1 VPRTSRFVSLV
12 VLLLLSTLAVAAQ
25 SPVPPPPPAGSRQPQ
40 PPASQAPPPPVSQRP
55 DPQMPP
61 ITFRAE
67 VNYVEVD
74 AVVADVQGKFVRDL
88 RREDFT
94 ITEDGKPQEVS
105 AFALV
110 DIPVTR
116 AERPLFTPGLIEPD
130 VQNNLRTPDGRL
142 YVLLLD
148 DIHTDA
154 TRSMRV
160 RRAARQFIERN
171 LGANDLAAV
180 LSTGGRSDG
189 SQDFTNSQARLL
201 EAIDKFMGH
210 KLRSATL
217 NKIDSYNNSRGSG
230 LDAQWADPEQA
241 QRLHYARNMLS
252 TIRSLSDYLASIH
265 GRRKAVVL
273 ISEGVDFNI
282 WDTLSPNAA
291 VATASDMNRR
301 GDALFLI
308 DETQEAIAAATR
320 ANVSLYTLD
329 PRGLSTFGEDAIQ
342 MTALPALDQAI
353 VTGINGLADETRA
366 AQDSLRVLADQTGGF
381 AAINQNDFSDTFQ
394 RIVDENSSYYVLGY
408 YPANDKRDG
417 RFRKIEVRL
426 ARPGLTVKARKGY
439 VAPRGGKAAA
449 ERKVDPSAGTSNQLR
464 EALNSPLQIN
474 GLKLAVFAAPIKG
487 PDRKAAIAIVT
498 QLLGREIAFTQKD
511 GKYTN
516 ALEVS
521 YVAVDKDGKVAA
533 GNRDTLTM
541 SLKPDTYQR
550 VAESGFRVQ
559 SRLELAPGKY
569 QLRIAAREGGGKVG
583 SIFYDLVVPDFHAQ
597 PLMMSGLVL
606 TSSSAG
612 GMPTAGAIAELTGV
626 LSTPPTTSRSFSMT
640 DEIALLAE
648 IYDNQPSG
656 QPHLAT
662 ITTSLKAEGGRAV
675 FSTSEQRSSKELG
688 GGKGGFGYTVRIPL
702 KDVAEGLYV
711 LRVEA
716 ASTLK
721 GVPAAVRELQIR
733 VVR

>member
-1 VPRTSRFVSLV
+1 MPRTSRFVSLV

-25 SPVPPPPPAGSRQPQ
+25 SPAPPPPGSRQPQ
-40 PPASQAPPPPVSQRP
+40 PPPSQAPPPSQRP

-74 AVVADVQGKFVRDL
+74 AVVADAQGKFVRDL

-94 ITEDGKPQEVS
+94 ITEDGKLQAVS

-116 AERPLFTPGLIEPD
+116 AERPLFQPGPIEPD

-154 TRSMRV
+154 TRSTRV
-160 RRAARQFIERN
+160 RLAARQFIERN

-180 LSTGGRSDG
+180 LTTGGRSDG

-217 NKIDSYNNSRGSG
+217 NKIDAYNNARGAG
-230 LDAQWADPEQA
+230 LAAQWADPEQA
-241 QRLHYARNMLS
+241 QRFHYARNMLS

-282 WDTLSPNAA
+282 WDTLGPSGA
-291 VATASDMNRR
+291 VASASDMNRR
-301 GDALFLI
+301 GDALVLI

-320 ANVSLYTLD
+320 ANVSLYTVD

-342 MTALPALDQAI
+342 VTALPALDQAI
-353 VTGINGLADETRA
+353 VTGISGLADETRA
-366 AQDSLRVLADQTGGF
+366 AQDSLRVLAEQTGGF
-381 AAINQNDFSDTFQ
+381 AAINRNDFSDAFQ

-439 VAPRGGKAAA
+439 VAPRGGKTAA

-464 EALNSPLQIN
+464 EALNSPLQTN

-521 YVAVDKDGKVAA
+521 YVAVDKDGKVAG

-550 VAESGFRVQ
+550 VAESEFRVQ
-559 SRLELAPGKY
+559 SRLELAPGTY

-583 SIFYDLVVPDFHAQ
+583 SIFYDLVVPDFRKE
-597 PLMMSGLVL
+597 PLMMSGVVL
-606 TSSSAG
+606 TSLSAG
-612 GMPTAGAIAELTGV
+612 AMPTAGAIAELTGA
-626 LSTPPTTSRSFSMT
+626 LPAPPTTARAFGTT
-640 DEIALLAE
+640 DEISLLAE
-648 IYDNQPSG
+648 IYDNQPFG
-656 QPHLAT
+656 RPHLVT
-662 ITTSLKAEGGRAV
+662 ITTSLKAEGGRSV

-688 GGKGGFGYTVRIPL
+688 GGKGGFGYTARIPL
-702 KDVAEGLYV
+702 KDAAEGLYV

-721 GVPAAVRELQIR
+721 GVAAAVREVQIS